1 MAKQM
6 DTTEQQNQQT
16 RKSRWIILLLLL
28 LLLIAIG
35 VTLWA
40 LFFREKTVLTP
51 DYAPRQEDKYA
62 QSLGDQ
68 DDEKLDQAQGGG
80 AVSLT
85 YNTQVT
91 VDLAGNK
98 ASIYFANPTKSNQ
111 DIVLQLTVQDV
122 ILAQSGKLSPGKQ
135 LDTLELLDGA
145 ADRLQSG
152 GYEGRFVVLFY
163 QPDTGERT
171 IVNTEIPVDVTVQ

>member
-1 MAKQM
+1 M
-6 DTTEQQNQQT
+6 TTRIQRPEKSD

-40 LFFREKTVLTP
+40 LFFREETTLTP
-51 DYAPRQEDKYA
+51 DYAPRREDKYA
-62 QSLGDQ
+62 QSLDDQ
-68 DDEKLDQAQGGG
+68 GDEKLEQVQGGG

-85 YNTQVT
+85 YSTKVT
-91 VDLAGNK
+91 VTLDDGM
-98 ASIYFANPTKSNQ
+98 ASVYFANPSKSNQ
-111 DIVLQLTVQDV
+111 DMVLQLVVQDV

-135 LDTLELLDGA
+135 LDTLELLEGA
-145 ADRLQSG
+145 ALRLQPG
-152 GYEGRFVVLFY
+152 GYNGQFVVLFY
-163 QPDTGERT
+163 QPDTGEKT

>member
-6 DTTEQQNQQT
+6 DTTEQQN

-135 LDTLELLDGA
+135 LDTPLELLDGA
-145 ADRLQSG
+145 ADRLQPG
-152 GYEGRFVVLFY
+152 GYEGQFVVLFY

>member
-1 MAKQM
+1 M
-6 DTTEQQNQQT
+6 TTRIQRPEKSD

-40 LFFREKTVLTP
+40 LFFREETTLTP
-51 DYAPRQEDKYA
+51 DYAPRREDKYA
-62 QSLGDQ
+62 QSLDDQ
-68 DDEKLDQAQGGG
+68 GDEKLEQVQGGG

-85 YNTQVT
+85 YSTKVT
-91 VDLAGNK
+91 VTLDDGM
-98 ASIYFANPTKSNQ
+98 ASVYFANPSKSNQ
-111 DIVLQLTVQDV
+111 DMVLQLVVQDV

-135 LDTLELLDGA
+135 LDTLELLEGA
-145 ADRLQSG
+145 ASRLQPG
-152 GYEGRFVVLFY
+152 GYNGQFVVLFY
-163 QPDTGERT
+163 QPNTGEKT

>member
-1 MAKQM
+1 M
-6 DTTEQQNQQT
+6 TTRIQRPEKSD

-40 LFFREKTVLTP
+40 LFFREETTLTP
-51 DYAPRQEDKYA
+51 DYAPRREDKYA
-62 QSLGDQ
+62 QSLDDQGDK
-68 DDEKLDQAQGGG
+68 KLEQVQGGG

-85 YNTQVT
+85 YSTKVT
-91 VDLAGNK
+91 VTLDDGM
-98 ASIYFANPTKSNQ
+98 ASVYFANPSKSNQ
-111 DIVLQLTVQDV
+111 DMVLQLVVQDV

-135 LDTLELLDGA
+135 LDTLELLEGA
-145 ADRLQSG
+145 ASRLQPG
-152 GYEGRFVVLFY
+152 GYNGQFVVLFY
-163 QPDTGERT
+163 QPDTGEKT

>member
-1 MAKQM
+1 M
-6 DTTEQQNQQT
+6 TTRIQRPEKSD

-40 LFFREKTVLTP
+40 LFFREETTLTP
-51 DYAPRQEDKYA
+51 DYAPRREDKYA
-62 QSLGDQ
+62 QSLDDQ
-68 DDEKLDQAQGGG
+68 GDEKLEQVQGGG

-85 YNTQVT
+85 YSTKVT
-91 VDLAGNK
+91 VTLDDGM
-98 ASIYFANPTKSNQ
+98 ASVYFANPSKSNQ
-111 DIVLQLTVQDV
+111 DMVLQLVVQDV

-135 LDTLELLDGA
+135 LDTLELLEGA
-145 ADRLQSG
+145 ASRLQPG
-152 GYEGRFVVLFY
+152 GYNGQFVVLFY
-163 QPDTGERT
+163 QPDTGEKT

>member
-1 MAKQM
+1 M
-6 DTTEQQNQQT
+6 TTRIQRSEKSD

-40 LFFREKTVLTP
+40 LFFREETALTP
-51 DYAPRQEDKYA
+51 DYAPRREDKYA
-62 QSLGDQ
+62 QSLDDQ
-68 DDEKLDQAQGGG
+68 GDEKLEQVQGGG

-85 YNTQVT
+85 YSTKVT
-91 VDLAGNK
+91 VTLDDGM
-98 ASIYFANPTKSNQ
+98 ASVYFANPSKSNQ
-111 DIVLQLTVQDV
+111 DMVLQLVVQDV

-135 LDTLELLDGA
+135 LDTLELLEGA
-145 ADRLQSG
+145 ASRLQPG
-152 GYEGRFVVLFY
+152 GYNGQFVVLFY
-163 QPDTGERT
+163 QPDTGEKT

>member
-1 MAKQM
+1 M
-6 DTTEQQNQQT
+6 TTRIQRPEKSD

-40 LFFREKTVLTP
+40 LFFREETALTP
-51 DYAPRQEDKYA
+51 DYAPRREDKYA
-62 QSLGDQ
+62 QSLDDQ
-68 DDEKLDQAQGGG
+68 GDEKLEQVQGGG

-85 YNTQVT
+85 YSTKVT
-91 VDLAGNK
+91 VTLDDGR
-98 ASIYFANPTKSNQ
+98 ASVYFANPSKSNQ
-111 DIVLQLTVQDV
+111 DMVLQLVVQDV

-135 LDTLELLDGA
+135 LDTLELLEGA
-145 ADRLQSG
+145 ASRLQPG
-152 GYEGRFVVLFY
+152 GYNGQFVVLFY
-163 QPDTGERT
+163 QPDTGEKT

>member
-1 MAKQM
+1 M
-6 DTTEQQNQQT
+6 TTRIQRPEKSD

-40 LFFREKTVLTP
+40 LFFWEETTLTP
-51 DYAPRQEDKYA
+51 DYAPRREDKYA
-62 QSLGDQ
+62 QSLDDQ
-68 DDEKLDQAQGGG
+68 GDEKLEQVQGGG

-85 YNTQVT
+85 YSTKVT
-91 VDLAGNK
+91 VTLDDGM
-98 ASIYFANPTKSNQ
+98 ASVYFANPSKSNQ
-111 DIVLQLTVQDV
+111 DMVLQLVVQDV

-135 LDTLELLDGA
+135 LDTLELLEGA
-145 ADRLQSG
+145 ASRLQPG
-152 GYEGRFVVLFY
+152 GYNGQFVVLFY
-163 QPDTGERT
+163 QPDTGEKT

>member
-1 MAKQM
+1 M
-6 DTTEQQNQQT
+6 
-16 RKSRWIILLLLL
+16 
-28 LLLIAIG
+28 
-35 VTLWA
+35 
-40 LFFREKTVLTP
+40 
-51 DYAPRQEDKYA
+51 
-62 QSLGDQ
+62 
-68 DDEKLDQAQGGG
+68 
-80 AVSLT
+80 SLT

-145 ADRLQSG
+145 ANRLQPG